1 MGIGDLDL
9 NKPYTYADYYKWK
22 FDDRVELINGKIF
35 EMGVATPVHQRISG
49 RFFIEIGQHL
59 KRKTCEVF
67 SAPFDVRLPRRS
79 KNDEDITTVFQRDIC
94 VICEPTK
101 IDNRGCVGAPDIVI
115 EILSPVR

>member
-1 MGIGDLDL
+1 
-9 NKPYTYADYYKWK
+9 
-22 FDDRVELINGKIF
+22 VELINGKIF
-35 EMGVATPVHQRISG
+35 EMGVATPFHQRISG